1 MKKNTTKTISIIGLG
16 YVGLP
21 LAIEFSR
28 KFNVIGFDKNQKRI
42 IELKKNI
49 DVTSEVSKKE
59 LRKTSINFTYYEED
73 LLNTDV
79 FIITVP
85 TPVDKLKN
93 PDLRNLASASK
104 LVGSLL
110 KKNNLVIY
118 ESTVYP
124 GATEEFCIPILE
136 KESGLSINK
145 EFYCG
150 YSPERVNPGDNKHK
164 ITDILK
170 LTSGS
175 NPKALRL
182 VNNLYKKIIKAGTYQ
197 AKSIKI
203 AEAAKIIENTQR
215 DLNIALVNEL
225 SIIFNKMNLDTKS
238 IIDAASTKWNFNK
251 FSPGLV
257 GGHCIGVDPYYL
269 TYKAKKMGYSPEIIL
284 SGRSLNDNMH
294 KFVAREIISLMKSKD
309 IDCKNSHILILG
321 ATFKENCP
329 DVRNSKV
336 FDLIN
341 FLDKKVN
348 TVECFDPLISDKDM
362 ASFNINWLK
371 KIRKTKKYDVLVLA
385 VPHKEFLGKELEIM
399 KLKKTS
405 GIIYDLKSCLPIN
418 KSDGRL

>member
-1 MKKNTTKTISIIGLG
+1 MTLHQ
-16 YVGLP
+16 
-21 LAIEFSR
+21 
-28 KFNVIGFDKNQKRI
+28 KFQK
-42 IELKKNI
+42 ELKN
-49 DVTSEVSKKE
+49 
-59 LRKTSINFTYYEED
+59 LINFTYNEKD
-73 LLNTDV
+73 LQNTDV
-79 FIITVP
+79 SVTF

-150 YSPERVNPGDNKHK
+150 YSPERVNPGDKKHK

-182 VNNLYKKIIKAGTYQ
+182 VDNLYKKIIKAGTYQ

-269 TYKAKKMGYSPEIIL
+269 TYKQ
-284 SGRSLNDNMH
+284 
-294 KFVAREIISLMKSKD
+294 KS
-309 IDCKNSHILILG
+309 
-321 ATFKENCP
+321 
-329 DVRNSKV
+329 V
-336 FDLIN
+336 
-341 FLDKKVN
+341 
-348 TVECFDPLISDKDM
+348 
-362 ASFNINWLK
+362 
-371 KIRKTKKYDVLVLA
+371 IRL
-385 VPHKEFLGKELEIM
+385 
-399 KLKKTS
+399 
-405 GIIYDLKSCLPIN
+405 
-418 KSDGRL
+418 R